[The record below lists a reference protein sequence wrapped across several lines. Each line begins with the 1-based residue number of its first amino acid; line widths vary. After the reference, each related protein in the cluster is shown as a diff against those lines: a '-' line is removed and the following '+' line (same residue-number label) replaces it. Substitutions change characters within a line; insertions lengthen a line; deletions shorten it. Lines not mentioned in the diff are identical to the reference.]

1 MLASLSCDES
11 LIVVS
16 AEQTFYVVS
25 VSGLDLDEPPLTIG
39 IAVDQ
44 LGAVFELAVDF
55 EDFPFDREEEVRYRL
70 YSFDRAKD
78 FFCAE
83 AFTFGRDVYIDDFA
97 ELTLSVVRDTYVD
110 NITFEACPF
119 VVLGVPQFLWNVH
132 VLSWGVIKLVDTK

>member
-55 EDFPFDREEEVRYRL
+55 EDFPFDREEEVRYRSL
-70 YSFDRAKD
+70 QLR
-78 FFCAE
+78 
-83 AFTFGRDVYIDDFA
+83 
-97 ELTLSVVRDTYVD
+97 
-110 NITFEACPF
+110 
-119 VVLGVPQFLWNVH
+119 
-132 VLSWGVIKLVDTK
+132 